1 MTDVLYQM
9 TEGGAFVYVHINLG
23 KRSR

>member
-9 TEGGAFVYVHINLG
+9 AFVYIRENLG